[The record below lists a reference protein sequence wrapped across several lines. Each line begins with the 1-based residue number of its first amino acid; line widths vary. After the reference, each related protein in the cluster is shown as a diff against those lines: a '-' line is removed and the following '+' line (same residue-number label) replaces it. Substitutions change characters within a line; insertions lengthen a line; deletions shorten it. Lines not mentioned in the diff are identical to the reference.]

1 MFDIANAKSYA
12 TKENLIKALKKHKID
27 EDRHL
32 VVCNEQGRFTAIFF
46 QSNFEQYGISYMGYY
61 AQYGFFVVG

>member
-1 MFDIANAKSYA
+1 MDIANAKSYA
-12 TKENLIKALKKHKID
+12 TKENLFKALKKHKID

-46 QSNFEQYGISYMGYY
+46 QSNFNQYGICYMGYY
-61 AQYGFFVVG
+61 AQYGFMVVG

>member
-1 MFDIANAKSYA
+1 MDIANAKSYA
-12 TKENLIKALKKHKID
+12 TKENLYKAMKKHKID

-46 QSNFEQYGISYMGYY
+46 QSNLEQYGISYLGHY
-61 AQYGFFVVG
+61 AQYGFMIVG